1 MTRTL
6 SALVTAISDVLTTRG
21 TSDDQLLLWA
31 KTEYGNDWQYAYRW
45 MKENPGSVPFT
56 KTIKTEIKK
65 EQKHDEYFGV
75 QLLCCLR
82 SSITNDK
89 KLFCKIN

>member
-1 MTRTL
+1 MENEMTRTL
-6 SALVTAISDVLTTRG
+6 SALVTAISDALTTRG

-75 QLLCCLR
+75 
-82 SSITNDK
+82 
-89 KLFCKIN
+89 